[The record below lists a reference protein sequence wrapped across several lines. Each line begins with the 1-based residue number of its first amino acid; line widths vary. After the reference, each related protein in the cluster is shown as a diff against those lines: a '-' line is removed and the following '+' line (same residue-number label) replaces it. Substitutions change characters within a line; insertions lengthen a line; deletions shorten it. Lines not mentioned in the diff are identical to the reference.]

1 MNMAYRIERTDRADA
16 QIRDI
21 VLYRAEVTGS
31 AESALKLLDKFESDV
46 MQLSAFPESGV
57 FPHYPALRARGYRV
71 LTIEKY
77 LFFYKVDHDRKTVT
91 IHAVVDGRRDYLNL
105 I

>member
-1 MNMAYRIERTDRADA
+1 MSYRIVRTEKADA

-21 VLYRAEVTGS
+21 ILYRAEVTGS
-31 AESALKLLDKFESDV
+31 TDAALKLLDKFESDV
-46 MQLSAFPESGV
+46 RQLAVFPESGS
-57 FPHYPALRARGYRV
+57 PPRYTALRVRGYRV
-71 LTIEKY
+71 LIIEKY
-77 LFFYKVDHDRKTVT
+77 LFFYKVDHDKKTVT